1 MQETNQAIA
10 AVKREVQ
17 LAEWQQQIQTRQEQ
31 GLTVDELCI
40 RLGISKGAYYHRLKK
55 VVNSREYLCQRMG
68 VMENTEKDGVAGE
81 TSRSVAVV
89 PIRTAQPNKKATIEM
104 QLGDL
109 PVKFNESPTAEQ
121 LKVVLRI
128 LPDANQPVC

>member
-10 AVKREVQ
+10 VVKREVQ

-31 GLTVDELCI
+31 GLTVDEWCI

-55 VVNSREYLCQRMG
+55 VREYLCQRMG

-89 PIRTAQPNKKATIEM
+89 LIRTAQPNKKATIEM

-109 PVKFNESPTAEQ
+109 QIKFNESPTAEQ
-121 LKVVLRI
+121 LKAVLRI

>member
-1 MQETNQAIA
+1 MVHRIGN
-10 AVKREVQ
+10 
-17 LAEWQQQIQTRQEQ
+17 
-31 GLTVDELCI
+31 
-40 RLGISKGAYYHRLKK
+40 SKGAYYHRLKK
-55 VVNSREYLCQRMG
+55 VREYLCQRMG
-68 VMENTEKDGVAGE
+68 VMENTEKDGVSGE

-109 PVKFNESPTAEQ
+109 QVKFNESPTAEQ

-128 LPDANQPVC
+128 LLDANQPVC

>member
-1 MQETNQAIA
+1 MHETNQAIA
-10 AVKREVQ
+10 VVKREVQ

-31 GLTVDELCI
+31 GLTVDEWCI
-40 RLGISKGAYYHRLKK
+40 RLGINKGAYYHRLKK

-109 PVKFNESPTAEQ
+109 QVKFNESPTAEQ

-128 LPDANQPVC
+128 LLDANQPVC

>member
-17 LAEWQQQIQTRQEQ
+17 LAEWQLQIQTRREQ
-31 GLTVDELCI
+31 GLTVDEWCI

-55 VVNSREYLCQRMG
+55 VREYLCQRMG

-81 TSRSVAVV
+81 TSRLSPLSPFV
-89 PIRTAQPNKKATIEM
+89 PHSQIKSNH
-104 QLGDL
+104 
-109 PVKFNESPTAEQ
+109 
-121 LKVVLRI
+121 
-128 LPDANQPVC
+128 

>member
-1 MQETNQAIA
+1 
-10 AVKREVQ
+10 
-17 LAEWQQQIQTRQEQ
+17 
-31 GLTVDELCI
+31 
-40 RLGISKGAYYHRLKK
+40 
-55 VVNSREYLCQRMG
+55 MG

-81 TSRSVAVV
+81 TSRSIAVV

-109 PVKFNESPTAEQ
+109 QVKFNDSPTAEQ

-128 LPDANQPVC
+128 LLDANQPVC

>member
-17 LAEWQQQIQTRQEQ
+17 LTEWQQQIQARQEQ
-31 GLTVDELCI
+31 GLTVDEWCI
-40 RLGISKGAYYHRLKK
+40 ILGISKSAYYHRLRK
-55 VVNSREYLCQRMG
+55 VREYLCQRMG

-81 TSRSVAVV
+81 TSRSIAVV

-109 PVKFNESPTAEQ
+109 QVKFNESPTAEQ
-121 LKVVLRI
+121 LKVVLSI
-128 LPDANQPVC
+128 LLDANQPVC

>member
-1 MQETNQAIA
+1 MGDDGH
-10 AVKREVQ
+10 VQ
-17 LAEWQQQIQTRQEQ
+17 RY
-31 GLTVDELCI
+31 
-40 RLGISKGAYYHRLKK
+40 RSPHPNHRLKR
-55 VVNSREYLCQRMG
+55 VREYLCQRMG

-109 PVKFNESPTAEQ
+109 QVKLNESSTAEQ

>member
-10 AVKREVQ
+10 GVKREVQ

-31 GLTVDELCI
+31 GLTVDEWCI

-68 VMENTEKDGVAGE
+68 VMENTEKDGVSGE
-81 TSRSVAVV
+81 TSRYVAVV

-109 PVKFNESPTAEQ
+109 QVKFNESPTAEQ

-128 LPDANQPVC
+128 LLDANQPVC

>member
-31 GLTVDELCI
+31 GLTVDEWCI

-68 VMENTEKDGVAGE
+68 VMENTEKDGVSGE

-109 PVKFNESPTAEQ
+109 QVKFNESPTAEQ

-128 LPDANQPVC
+128 LLDANQPVC